1 MSIPLLAGRVFT
13 DQDNDEAHGV
23 VMINKTMAHRYWPN
37 EDPIGRRLKP
47 QFPTAK
53 VPWRPASRNTWLT
66 VVGVVGDVKEDALN
80 DETKPEIYLPYLQNP
95 SSLMNLLVRSTYDP
109 SRLAPALRKQV
120 SAVDKDQ
127 PVYNINT
134 MENVFSQA
142 LTEPTLIASLLATF
156 AGVALILATVGIY
169 SVVSYSVAQRTH
181 EIGIRMAVG
190 AQHRHVLSMVLGQGL
205 KLVLVGVAV
214 GVTTALGI
222 TRVLSNLLF
231 GVTATD
237 PAIFFAVPLVLIVVA
252 VFASYFPARKA
263 VQVDPIL
270 ALRNE

>member
-1 MSIPLLAGRVFT
+1 M
-13 DQDNDEAHGV
+13 
-23 VMINKTMAHRYWPN
+23 
-37 EDPIGRRLKP
+37 
-47 QFPTAK
+47 
-53 VPWRPASRNTWLT
+53 
-66 VVGVVGDVKEDALN
+66 VGDVKEDALN